1 MSNGGGGSFR
11 PGPPWQVDWDGD
23 QPALWLVLKGPVA
36 ARGLL
41 SVSSNRLARILPR
54 VRRPD
59 GSYVKADTGG
69 TTTGSGAD
77 GITMIVRFWLEGVV
91 AGERIEAGIVLSEA
105 IQARFTIA
113 APVAK

>member
-1 MSNGGGGSFR
+1 M
-11 PGPPWQVDWDGD
+11 DWDGD

-41 SVSSNRLARILPR
+41 SVSTHRLARILPR
-54 VRRPD
+54 LRRPD

-77 GITMIVRFWLEGVV
+77 GINMILHFRIEGGV
-91 AGERIEAGIVLSEA
+91 AGERIETGIVLSEA